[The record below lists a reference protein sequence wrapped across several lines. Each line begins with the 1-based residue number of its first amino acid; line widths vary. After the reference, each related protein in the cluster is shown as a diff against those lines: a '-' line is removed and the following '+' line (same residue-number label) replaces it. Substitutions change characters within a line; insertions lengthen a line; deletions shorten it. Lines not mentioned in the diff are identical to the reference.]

1 MTTVSFVTVDVFS
14 SERFAGNQLAV
25 IPDARG
31 LTDRQMQAIATEF
44 GYSEAT
50 FVLPPDDPANTARV
64 RIFTPTTEVPFAGHP
79 NVGTAFVLGRQLE
92 IFGKLPGDHLRFEE
106 KAGLVEVALLR
117 QDSIVTGASIVA
129 PQQLVVGPTID
140 AATIAACASL
150 PPASVS
156 DRCHAPVRISVGLP
170 FAIAEI
176 RDVETL
182 ATARPNVSAFDEAN
196 DRYPLAED
204 SFSLFLYART
214 QHQPWKLRARMFAPL
229 DNVIEDPATG
239 SASAALGAH
248 LVSLLPEADAEV
260 AIVIEQGVE
269 MGRRSLITVG
279 VSKREGSIRKVSVLG
294 DCVTVMRGSIEI

>member
-1 MTTVSFVTVDVFS
+1 MTTVSFATVDVFT

-44 GYSEAT
+44 GYSEVT
-50 FVLPPDDPANTARV
+50 FVLPPGDPANTARV

-79 NVGTAFVLGRQLE
+79 NVGTAFVLGRQSE

-117 QDSIVTGASIVA
+117 QESVVTGASIVA
-129 PQQLVVGPTID
+129 PQQLAVGPIID
-140 AATIAACASL
+140 TATIAACASL
-150 PPASVS
+150 RPERVS

-170 FAIAEI
+170 FAVAEI

-196 DRYPLAED
+196 ARYPLAEN

-214 QHQPWKLRARMFAPL
+214 QQQPWQVRARMFAPL

-239 SASAALGAH
+239 SACAALGAY
-248 LVSLLPEADAEV
+248 LVSLLPDADAE
-260 AIVIEQGVE
+260 IELTIEQGVE
-269 MGRRSLITVG
+269 MGRRSLITVA
-279 VSKREGSIRKVSVLG
+279 VSKQGGSIRKVGVSG
-294 DCVTVMRGSIEI
+294 DCVAVMRGSIEV